1 VNSNCDTKR
10 PKDALETACRKC
22 YTLLMKPR
30 TAAEDRF
37 ARLRSEPEYG
47 EAYQVASRRI
57 AMFDDVVRALDVRR
71 QELGLTKAD
80 LAVRANM
87 PAAAVRRLF
96 SQQQKNPTLVTLV
109 AIADALDLSIS
120 VKARKDGIERST
132 PAGPR
137 HRSDAERSGSTRARR
152 SPNQPPS

>member
-1 VNSNCDTKR
+1 
-10 PKDALETACRKC
+10 
-22 YTLLMKPR
+22 MKPR

-57 AMFDDVVRALDVRR
+57 AMFDDVVRSLDARR

-80 LAVRANM
+80 VAARANM
-87 PAAAVRRLF
+87 LAAAVRRLF

-109 AIADALDLSIS
+109 AIADALDLRIS
-120 VKARKDGIERST
+120 LMPLKDVNERST
-132 PAGPR
+132 APPPR
-137 HRSDAERSGSTRARR
+137 HRSASGSVTEAHIAVHGFPLARAGE
-152 SPNQPPS
+152 

>member
-1 VNSNCDTKR
+1 
-10 PKDALETACRKC
+10 
-22 YTLLMKPR
+22 MKPR

-57 AMFDDVVRALDVRR
+57 AMFDDVVRSLDERR
-71 QELGLTKAD
+71 LELGLTKAD
-80 LAVRANM
+80 VAARANM

-109 AIADALDLSIS
+109 AIADALDLHIS
-120 VKARKDGIERST
+120 VMPRKDVSERST
-132 PAGPR
+132 ALAPR
-137 HRSDAERSGSTRARR
+137 HRRVSGSVTEAPSRTSETRRR
-152 SPNQPPS
+152 TA